1 MEDVLIA
8 LLVVVFALLLI
19 CLVLLFISSVLWVTY
34 LTARAVFDAAFGE
47 VRSRMLPLRRK
58 YKTVLNK
65 YFDYYKKLSPSN
77 KKSFE
82 RKVQY
87 FITAKTFVA
96 RNIPEVTDEMKAL
109 IAASAVQLTF
119 GYRRVILSHFTKIL
133 VYPDDYYSTI
143 NKKYH
148 KGEVNPAFGIIVLS
162 WKSFVEGYI
171 NTDDSRNLGLHEMA
185 HALRI
190 ENRIRNEDYNFFDPY
205 LLDKWKELSASE
217 REKME
222 NGSSTFL
229 RDYAMTDREEF
240 FAAAVEHFFENP
252 KKFNHERPELYQTL
266 SGLLRQD
273 PLRLFN
279 LG

>member
-1 MEDVLIA
+1 VLIA
-8 LLVVVFALLLI
+8 LLIVLFT
-19 CLVLLFISSVLWVTY
+19 LLFIGSVLWVTY
-34 LTARAVFDAAFGE
+34 LFARTAFNAAFGE
-47 VRSRMLPLRRK
+47 VRSRMLPLRHK

-96 RNIPEVTDEMKAL
+96 RIIPEVTDEMKAL

-119 GYRRVILSHFTKIL
+119 GYPRVILSHFTKIL
-133 VYPDDYYSTI
+133 VYPDQYYSTI

-148 KGEVNPAFGIIVLS
+148 KGEVNPAFGIIVIS
-162 WKSFVEGYI
+162 WKNFVEGYI

-185 HALRI
+185 HALRF

-205 LLDKWKELSASE
+205 LLDKWKDLSTIE

-222 NGSSTFL
+222 NGTSTFL

-252 KKFNHERPELYQTL
+252 ENFNSERPELYHTL

-273 PLRLFN
+273 PLQLFN
-279 LG
+279 I

>member
-1 MEDVLIA
+1 MENVLIA
-8 LLVVVFALLLI
+8 LLVVVFALL
-19 CLVLLFISSVLWVTY
+19 FISSVFWVTY
-34 LTARAVFDAAFGE
+34 LFAREAFNAAFGE

-58 YKTVLNK
+58 YKTVLKK
-65 YFDYYKKLSPSN
+65 YFDYYQRLSPAN
-77 KKSFE
+77 KKAFE

-87 FITAKTFVA
+87 FITAKTFIA
-96 RNIPEVTDEMKAL
+96 REIPKVTDEMKAL

-148 KGEVNPAFGIIVLS
+148 KGEVNPAYGIIVLS

-171 NTDDSRNLGLHEMA
+171 NTDDSRNVGLHEMA

-205 LLDKWKELSASE
+205 LLDKWKELSTGE
-217 REKME
+217 MRK
-222 NGSSTFL
+222 
-229 RDYAMTDREEF
+229 
-240 FAAAVEHFFENP
+240 
-252 KKFNHERPELYQTL
+252 NHPAISKR
-266 SGLLRQD
+266 
-273 PLRLFN
+273 
-279 LG
+279 